1 MENNTINTS
10 AQPQVQSTTS
20 APVSNNQGGAKK
32 SSSILTI
39 IFLIT
44 TLGFAGAFAW
54 AMMRDNGGKISG
66 DKSDAKCV
74 VTQDQV
80 DSAEEGTI
88 GEIVANY
95 DSEKEVKEVID
106 GLVKYLGSNGNGNTV
121 SPQPQSMTYNSGSVI
136 VKLDDGS
143 YATTDKSFGF
153 VVSPVSFEYVTPY
166 ETETETFMSNS
177 GFTKNTELSTDYR
190 NVYDKDDIRCD
201 ASIGVSPFSLVCSK
215 TSWIKE
221 ENLELAK
228 TLKEAY
234 VAGGGQYGEPNYIRV
249 NSSDIET
256 SSNGNY
262 ERIRATIAS
271 PFSPVG
277 GAYLLFYREVG
288 ASEWTFVTAGN
299 GIPRCSEFDSAAGEA
314 YAGTGLGCI
323 DENDNVK
330 KVGE

>member
-1 MENNTINTS
+1 MENNKINTS
-10 AQPQVQSTTS
+10 AQPQMQSTAS

-153 VVSPVSFEYVTPY
+153 VVSPVSFEYVAPY
-166 ETETETFMSNS
+166 ETETEKFMGDW

-190 NVYDKDDIRCD
+190 NVYDKDEDRK
-201 ASIGVSPFSLVCSK
+201 SVV
-215 TSWIKE
+215 
-221 ENLELAK
+221 
-228 TLKEAY
+228 
-234 VAGGGQYGEPNYIRV
+234 
-249 NSSDIET
+249 
-256 SSNGNY
+256 
-262 ERIRATIAS
+262 
-271 PFSPVG
+271 
-277 GAYLLFYREVG
+277 
-288 ASEWTFVTAGN
+288 
-299 GIPRCSEFDSAAGEA
+299 
-314 YAGTGLGCI
+314 
-323 DENDNVK
+323 
-330 KVGE
+330 